1 MPNALVAGN
10 WKMHGTAASAAQ
22 LASQLARQWADA
34 DAAEVIVFPPA
45 VHIATVASVLVDSS
59 VAIGAQNLSQFES
72 GAFTGEISAAMLVD
86 LGCKYVLVGHSERR
100 TVFGESSHCVAEKF
114 VAAQAAGLIPILCVG
129 ETLQQRQQGQTMTV
143 VADQIAAVVKQAGLD
158 RVCDGVIA
166 YEPVW
171 AIGTGE
177 TASPQQAQQVHQ
189 GIRAQLGDAGI
200 DTSLLYGGSV
210 NGDNARQLF
219 GQPDINGGLVGG
231 ASLEADSFLNIA
243 QQLIEQQ

>member
-1 MPNALVAGN
+1 
-10 WKMHGTAASAAQ
+10 
-22 LASQLARQWADA
+22 
-34 DAAEVIVFPPA
+34 
-45 VHIATVASVLVDSS
+45 
-59 VAIGAQNLSQFES
+59 
-72 GAFTGEISAAMLVD
+72 
-86 LGCKYVLVGHSERR
+86 
-100 TVFGESSHCVAEKF
+100 VFGESSHCVAEKF

-143 VADQIAAVVKQAGLD
+143 VADQIAAVVEQAGLD

>member
-1 MPNALVAGN
+1 MANPLIAGN

-22 LASQLARQWADA
+22 LANELAEQWTDKN
-34 DAAEVIVFPPA
+34 AAQMIVFPPA
-45 VHIATVASVLVDSS
+45 VHIAALAPALASSS
-59 VAIGAQNLSQFES
+59 IAVGAQNLSQHDK
-72 GAFTGEISAAMLVD
+72 GAFTGEISAAMLSD
-86 LGCKYVLVGHSERR
+86 LGCQYVLVGHSERR
-100 TVFGESSHCVAEKF
+100 TVFG
-114 VAAQAAGLIPILCVG
+114 
-129 ETLQQRQQGQTMTV
+129 
-143 VADQIAAVVKQAGLD
+143 
-158 RVCDGVIA
+158 DGVIA

-189 GIRAQLGDAGI
+189 AIRAQLGEAGVN
-200 DTSLLYGGSV
+200 TSLLYGGSV

-219 GQPDINGGLVGG
+219 AQPDIDGGLVGG

>member
-34 DAAEVIVFPPA
+34 DAAEVIVFPPT

-143 VADQIAAVVKQAGLD
+143 VADQIAAVVEQAGLD